1 MDIAL
6 FFALPVIV
14 AAGTALLCFVLLQAR
29 MEVAVARE
37 RAVRAATEARLRCLE
52 DSLPERLKMA
62 EDTARLTA
70 MNELTAGLRVEKRQ
84 YIQPGGHALVLQE
97 RLWLR
102 NTPLSRWVERDLP
115 LAATGGLIPAETE
128 SIFLMPETRMLPSPN
143 MLQTS
148 VL

>member
-6 FFALPVIV
+6 FVALPVIV
-14 AAGTALLCFVLLQAR
+14 AAGTAMLCFVLLQAR

-52 DSLPERLKMA
+52 DSLPERLRLV

-84 YIQPGGHALVLQE
+84 YLRPGGQALVLQE

-115 LAATGGLIPAETE
+115 LAATGGLIPTDTD
-128 SIFLMPETRMLPSPN
+128 SVFLMPENRLLPSSN

-148 VL
+148 VM